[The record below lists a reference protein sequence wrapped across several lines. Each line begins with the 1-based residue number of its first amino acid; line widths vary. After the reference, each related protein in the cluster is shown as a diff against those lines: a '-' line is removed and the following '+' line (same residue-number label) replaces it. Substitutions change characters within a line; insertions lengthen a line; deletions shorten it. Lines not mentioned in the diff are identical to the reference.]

1 MNARLRFVVY
11 VILVGGGLTLAFTGC
26 PKPSNATLALIVS
39 PKSLDFGT
47 TQTSLT
53 LNVSKNFTSTPLGV
67 FRVTS
72 NVTWLTADP
81 ATGNSSGP
89 DDPATITVSV
99 DRALMSVGTNL
110 ASISVTAEGASRIEI
125 PVQAVR
131 QVAAAFAVSNNA
143 AFTGDELQFTDLSQ
157 TVSEAPSIISWEWD
171 FGDGSTSS
179 EQNPIHA
186 YTAAGS
192 YDISLTVSNGDETAT
207 LSRRDYVSVQAK
219 VPPSANFSAE
229 PTNAV
234 VGEAIQFTNLSE
246 IGTSPITSYSWSFG
260 DGSSSTEENPLHT
273 YAEVGTYAITLTVES
288 EHGRDSTTK
297 QNYVTISPIAP
308 VAAFFAEPREV
319 ALGPSGA
326 RVQFT
331 DHSQQGTYDITEWFW
346 EFGDG
351 GTSEEQDPSHVYT
364 RPGLYTVSLTVT
376 AQNGQTDTETVVD
389 YINVVETTLTADF
402 SADTQVA
409 WVGQSI
415 QFTDTSLASPTPVT
429 AWSWNFGD
437 GGTSQEANPTHAY
450 SEEGT
455 YTVSLTVSN
464 AYGTD
469 TEVKADYITVSPLS
483 VLERYIIESG
493 PPSYAP
499 AYPPVPIEYEGQTVT
514 FHVLDL
520 KSQTFRAGDVEPAEW
535 QHWLVLVT
543 PPVITTDTAL
553 MIISGGRNSDTPR
566 FDPNDLSAE
575 AGIAAGFAAQMGAV
589 AVLLPTVPN
598 QPLDFGDGV
607 GRTEDNAIAYTYD
620 KFFQTGD
627 EYWPLLLPMTKSAVS
642 AMDVTQAYGAELG
655 LDIASFV
662 VTGGSKRGWTTWLTG
677 VADDRVKAIAP
688 LVIDVLD
695 MQTQMNYHKQA
706 YNGYSEAVQDYVEF
720 NIFDRFDTERGQE
733 LLEIVDPYSYLPM
746 LTMPKFIINSTGDQF
761 FLPDS
766 AQFYV
771 HELPGETRLRYL
783 PNTDH
788 GIEQGD
794 SLQDLAASL
803 FSFFAEVA
811 NDAPLPSFS
820 WEVTA
825 HNEIQVATEP
835 EFPPVSVT
843 LWTATVSGEFR
854 DFRFATVGAVWE
866 SEALADP
873 DNDGVYVANVP
884 TPTEADTW
892 TGFFVDL
899 TFDHAGVPHT
909 FSTELRVTPDTMP
922 FGPDVLRVDKNA
934 TGANDG
940 SSWSN
945 AFTSIQAAITAAQ
958 ADGVSEIW
966 VAEGTYN
973 EAITLESDLALYGG
987 FEGTEYARFD
997 RDVDAHP
1004 TIINGST
1011 AAAGQAAK
1019 HVVYMHQTTNARID
1033 GFSITGGDAS
1043 GVVPDDWPATAGG
1056 GIYCGRVDETNVI
1069 ANCSVYGN
1077 SADDSGGGIACV
1089 GYRGDSNVDECN
1101 PTIENCIIT
1110 DNYGDLGAG
1119 GMVCIVAA
1127 SPSITN
1133 TIIAGNSC
1141 QGVPNEAGGAGVGCA
1156 DASSPTFANCLIAS
1170 NTTPNQAGGA
1180 GIGSPIWGGDCDPV
1194 FVNTIFYGN
1203 DDVAVHEGTE
1213 DSDATLRNCLFYN
1226 NEAGDVFD
1234 ETANLYTGAAQIN
1247 ANIPEASNCISGDP
1261 LFADA
1266 ENGDYRVSPD
1276 SPAIDSGTSDG
1287 APSADIEGTARP
1299 QGAADDIGPYE
1310 Q

>member
-11 VILVGGGLTLAFTGC
+11 IVLVGGGLTLAFTGC

-53 LNVSKNFTSTPLGV
+53 LNVAKNYTSTPLGV

-81 ATGNSSGP
+81 ATGTSSGP

-99 DRALMSVGTNL
+99 DRALMTVGTNL

-157 TVSEAPSIISWEWD
+157 TVSGAPPIISWEWD
-171 FGDGSTSS
+171 FGDGATSS

-219 VPPSANFSAE
+219 VSPSADFSAE
-229 PTNAV
+229 PTHAV
-234 VGEAIQFTNLSE
+234 VGEPIQFTNLSE

-273 YAEVGTYAITLTVES
+273 YAEVGTYDITLTVES
-288 EHGRDSTTK
+288 EHGRDSTAK
-297 QNYVTISPIAP
+297 HNYVTISPIAP
-308 VAAFFAEPREV
+308 VAAFSADPREAV
-319 ALGPSGA
+319 LGPSGA

-331 DHSQQGTYDITEWFW
+331 DQSQEGTFPITKWYW

-351 GTSEEQDPSHVYT
+351 GTSTGQNPSHTYE
-364 RPGLYTVSLTVT
+364 RSGNYTVSLTVT
-376 AQNGQTDTETVVD
+376 AENGQADTATIPD
-389 YINVVETTLTADF
+389 YIEVIQSTIEADF
-402 SADTQVA
+402 TAEPQIA
-409 WVGQSI
+409 RVGQSI
-415 QFTDTSLASPTPVT
+415 QFTDTSTASPVPVT
-429 AWSWNFGD
+429 RWSWNFGD
-437 GGTSQEANPTHAY
+437 GNSSQQANPTHTY
-450 SEEGT
+450 GTEGT

-464 AYGTD
+464 AYGSD
-469 TEVKADYITVSPLS
+469 TEVKADYITVSPISTLD
-483 VLERYIIESG
+483 RYIIEAG
-493 PPSYAP
+493 PPSYEVYGVMP
-499 AYPPVPIEYEGQTVT
+499 FEYEGQTIR

-520 KSQTFRAGDVEPAEW
+520 KSQTFRPGEVEPAQW

-553 MIISGGRNSDTPR
+553 IVISGGRNTDTPS
-566 FDPNDLSAE
+566 FDPNDLSTEAE
-575 AGIAAGFAAQMGAV
+575 IAAGFAARMGAV

-607 GRTEDNAIAYTYD
+607 PRREDDAIAYTYGRYLD
-620 KFFQTGD
+620 GGD
-627 EYWPLLLPMTKSAVS
+627 EFWPLLLPMTKSAVA
-642 AMDVTQAYGAELG
+642 AMDVTQDYIAGLG
-655 LDIASFV
+655 RDIADFV
-662 VTGGSKRGWTTWLTG
+662 VTGASKRGWTTWLTG
-677 VADDRVKAIAP
+677 AADDRVKAIAP
-688 LVIDVLD
+688 IVIDILN
-695 MQTQMNYHKQA
+695 MQTQMNYHHQA
-706 YNGYSEAVQDYVEF
+706 YNAYSEAVEEYVNF
-720 NIFDRFDTERGQE
+720 NVFDRFDTERGQK

-746 LTMPKFIINSTGDQF
+746 LTMPKLIINSTGDQF

-771 HELPGETRLRYL
+771 HDLPGETRLRYL
-783 PNTDH
+783 PNTGH
-788 GIEQGD
+788 GVEQGESIRDLAD
-794 SLQDLAASL
+794 SLL
-803 FSFFAEVA
+803 SFFQEVA
-811 NDAPLPSFS
+811 NDTPLPSFS
-820 WEVTA
+820 WEVTE
-825 HNEIQVATEP
+825 HNKIEVTTDPA
-835 EFPPVSVT
+835 FPPSSVS
-843 LWTATVSGEFR
+843 LWTATVSGEKR
-854 DFRFATVGAVWE
+854 DFRYDSVGDIWE
-866 SEALADP
+866 SQALSDS
-873 DNDGVYVANVP
+873 DSDGVYVASVP
-884 TPTEADTW
+884 TPTEPNTW

-922 FGPDVLRVDKNA
+922 FGPNVLRVDKDA
-934 TGANDG
+934 HGANDG

-945 AFTSIQAAITAAQ
+945 AFTRIQDAINAAVAE
-958 ADGVSEIW
+958 DVEEIW

-997 RDVDAHP
+997 RDVDARP

-1011 AAAGQAAK
+1011 AAGGQAAK

-1043 GVVPDDWPATAGG
+1043 GVMPDDWPAIAGG

-1069 ANCSVYGN
+1069 ANCRVYGN
-1077 SADDSGGGIACV
+1077 SAGDSGGGIACV

-1110 DNYGDLGAG
+1110 GNYGGRGAG

-1127 SPSITN
+1127 SPSVTN

-1156 DASSPTFANCLIAS
+1156 GASSPTFANCLIAS
-1170 NTTPNQAGGA
+1170 NTTRNQAGGA

-1194 FVNTIFYGN
+1194 FINTIFYGN
-1203 DDVAVHEGTE
+1203 DDAAVHEGTE
-1213 DSDATLRNCLFYN
+1213 DSDATLTNCLFYN
-1226 NEAGDVFD
+1226 NEAGDVYD

-1261 LFADA
+1261 LFVDA

-1276 SPAIDSGTSDG
+1276 SPAIDSGTANG
-1287 APSADIEGTARP
+1287 APPADIEGTARP